1 MKALAGILVV
11 VFVIFA
17 ALALAHP
24 LDQSIPLAKAL
35 GFANDKPHTKHAI
48 AYFVLALL
56 SLVWIRFQSNAAKT

>member
-11 VFVIFA
+11 VFII
-17 ALALAHP
+17 LAGVAFAHP
-24 LDQSIPLAKAL
+24 LEPSPLTKAL
-35 GFANDKPHTKHAI
+35 GFANDKPHAKHAI